1 MKYAVIEAGGK
12 QHLVSKDQ
20 QLQVE
25 LVGDKK
31 QLKFEPLL
39 VFDEKS
45 AQVGTP
51 TVSGATVNAEV
62 VEPKVAGQ
70 KLKVIRYKAKK
81 RVKKITGHR
90 QKYATIKI
98 TAIGK

>member
-20 QLQVE
+20 ELQIE

-39 VFDEKS
+39 VFDDKS

-51 TVSGATVNAEV
+51 KLTGVSVSAEV
-62 VEPKVAGQ
+62 IEPRLAGQ
-70 KLKVIRYKAKK
+70 KLKIMKFKAKK
-81 RVKKITGHR
+81 RVKKLTGHR
-90 QKYATIKI
+90 QKYTKIKI